1 MKRRILCFGDSNTYG
16 YDFETG
22 RFDDETR
29 WTRRLGAM
37 LGDGYAVIEEGLNG
51 RTFIHDDPTEG
62 GHKNGMKYL
71 PPCLMSHNPLDLVV
85 IMLGTNDTKERFGMN
100 ACTIAQCAQQMVLL
114 AKQYALGRDG
124 KPSRVLDEGRFSELL
139 AAFWPELPRARVRPG
154 ATWTGRWQS
163 AVASGLLKETPIQ
176 LQHRLRYTL
185 VDIRREADL
194 EVARI
199 QVAGNIVPAAAGQV
213 PPGTVVTGTGRVEGT
228 TLVDL
233 ATGRTVLAD
242 DRTAWSVVV
251 RLEGQNI
258 EVVHFSDRKSRI
270 WRPRLVPDG
279 QAGFEA
285 PLPLPDGGV
294 PGGTGA
300 PAQASPVPGAS
311 PKP

>member
-124 KPSRVLDEGRFSELL
+124 KPSRVLLVSPILVAEDVE
-139 AAFWPELPRARVRPG
+139 ARMFG
-154 ATWTGRWQS
+154 ASFGP
-163 AVASGLLKETPIQ
+163 K
-176 LQHRLRYTL
+176 
-185 VDIRREADL
+185 
-194 EVARI
+194 
-199 QVAGNIVPAAAGQV
+199 AAGISKDFAREYHRV
-213 PPGTVVTGTGRVEGT
+213 AMLTGSAFLDAAKVTAPWPQDGIHITR
-228 TLVDL
+228 
-233 ATGRTVLAD
+233 
-242 DRTAWSVVV
+242 
-251 RLEGQNI
+251 EGQ
-258 EVVHFSDRKSRI
+258 EVFARAMAEKIGSIFVEE
-270 WRPRLVPDG
+270 G
-279 QAGFEA
+279 
-285 PLPLPDGGV
+285 
-294 PGGTGA
+294 
-300 PAQASPVPGAS
+300 
-311 PKP
+311 